1 MLCFLAELTLQGDI
15 TMIKIFETFGGY
27 IEIKEPLKNCWI
39 NATNPTQGEI
49 QKLIHDFGLP
59 IDLINDILDQDERP
73 RIEFDDDWTLIILRI
88 PVEAK
93 NNGVP
98 FYTIPLG
105 IFMTEHFTLT
115 LCLQDNVV
123 LPIGQPS
130 PFRDQY
136 KEITDNF
143 NFILRLFLR
152 SGNLYL
158 RYLKQINQMTSLIE
172 QDLEKSIKNKELN
185 KLLKMEKC
193 LVYFITSIKANEIVL
208 NRLRHSR
215 KITSEINEDLLEDA
229 FIENKQALEMAQ
241 IYSDIQS
248 GMMDAFASVISNN
261 LNVVMKQL
269 TLISIILMIPTLIA
283 SIFGMNVPN
292 FLENSQWGM
301 TIIIVSSLL
310 LSIIGVIL
318 FRKRQWF

>member
-1 MLCFLAELTLQGDI
+1 
-15 TMIKIFETFGGY
+15 MIKIFKTFGGY
-27 IEIKEPLKNCWI
+27 FEINELQKGCWI
-39 NATNPTQGEI
+39 NTTNPSPDEI
-49 QKLIHDFGLP
+49 RKINLDFGLP
-59 IDLINDILDQDERP
+59 IDILNDILDVDERP
-73 RIEFDDDWTLIILRI
+73 RIEFEDDWTLIILRI
-88 PVEAK
+88 PVESR

-98 FYTIPLG
+98 FHTIPLG
-105 IFMTEHFTLT
+105 IFITDSFTLT
-115 LCLQDNVV
+115 LCVQDNEV
-123 LPIGQPS
+123 LPMGQPS
-130 PFRDQY
+130 PFREQY
-136 KEITDNF
+136 REIADSV

-152 SGNLYL
+152 SGSLYL
-158 RYLKQINQMTSLIE
+158 KYLKSINQMTALIE

-208 NRLRHSR
+208 ARLRNSK
-215 KITSEINEDLLEDA
+215 KITTEINEDLLEDA

-292 FLENSQWGM
+292 FMENSLWALPA
-301 TIIIVSSLL
+301 IIFGSLVF
-310 LSIIGVIL
+310 SVAGVIL

>member
-1 MLCFLAELTLQGDI
+1 
-15 TMIKIFETFGGY
+15 MIKIFKTFGGY
-27 IEIKEPLKNCWI
+27 VEINEPQKDCWI
-39 NATNPTQGEI
+39 NVTNPSSDEI
-49 QKLIHDFGLP
+49 NKLSVDYGLP
-59 IDLINDILDQDERP
+59 TDLINDILDQDERP

-88 PVEAK
+88 PVEVR

-98 FYTIPLG
+98 FHTIPLG
-105 IFMTEHFTLT
+105 VFITENFTLS
-115 LCLQDNVV
+115 LCLQDNEV
-123 LPIGQPS
+123 LPFGQPS
-130 PFRDQY
+130 PFRDHY
-136 KEITDNF
+136 KEITDSI

-208 NRLRHSR
+208 AKLRNSK
-215 KITSEINEDLLEDA
+215 KIKSEINEDLLEDA

-292 FLENSQWGM
+292 FMENSLWAM
-301 TIIIVSSLL
+301 P
-310 LSIIGVIL
+310 SIIFGSLILSFSGVIL
-318 FRKRQWF
+318 CRRRQWF

>member
-1 MLCFLAELTLQGDI
+1 
-15 TMIKIFETFGGY
+15 MIKIFKTFGGY
-27 IEIKEPLKNCWI
+27 FEIDELQPGCWI
-39 NATNPTQGEI
+39 NVTNPTQQEI
-49 QKLIHDFGLP
+49 ESISADFNLPDELITDVL
-59 IDLINDILDQDERP
+59 DIDERP
-73 RIEFDDDWTLIILRI
+73 RIEFEDDWTLIIFRI
-88 PVEAK
+88 PVESE

-98 FYTIPLG
+98 FVTVPLG
-105 IFMTEHFTLT
+105 IFITEKFTMTICIQE
-115 LCLQDNVV
+115 NEI
-123 LPIGQPS
+123 LPLKQPTQL
-130 PFRDQY
+130 RDQY
-136 KEITDNF
+136 KQITDNI

-152 SGNLYL
+152 SGNMYL
-158 RYLKQINQMTSLIE
+158 RYLKQINQMTAAIE

-193 LVYFITSIKANEIVL
+193 LVYFITSIKANELVL
-208 NRLRHSR
+208 AKLRNSK
-215 KITSEINEDLLEDA
+215 KITTEINEDLLEDA

-292 FLENSQWGM
+292 FMENASWAM
-301 TIIIVSSLL
+301 PVIITGSLL
-310 LSIIGVIL
+310 LSIFGVIA
-318 FRKRQWF
+318 FRKRQWI

>member
-1 MLCFLAELTLQGDI
+1 
-15 TMIKIFETFGGY
+15 MIKIYKTFGGFNS
-27 IEIKEPLKNCWI
+27 IAKPEKGSWI
-39 NATNPTQGEI
+39 NVINPTQDEI
-49 QKLIHDFGLP
+49 QDLSVKFNLP
-59 IDLINDILDQDERP
+59 SDLINDILDIDERS
-73 RIEFDDDWTLIILRI
+73 RVEFEDNWTLVILRI
-88 PVEAK
+88 PVESA

-98 FYTIPLG
+98 FQTIPLG
-105 IFMTEHFTLT
+105 IFMLEDYTITI
-115 LCLQDNVV
+115 CIQDNEV
-123 LPIGQPS
+123 LPLTQPVQV
-130 PFRDQY
+130 REQY
-136 KEITDNF
+136 RRITDPV

-158 RYLKQINQMTSLIE
+158 RNLKQINQMTSLIE

-193 LVYFITSIKANEIVL
+193 LVFFITSIKANEIVL
-208 NRLRHSR
+208 VKLRNAK
-215 KITSEINEDLLEDA
+215 KITSEINEDLIEDA
-229 FIENKQALEMAQ
+229 IIENKQALEMAQ

-269 TLISIILMIPTLIA
+269 TIISIVLMIPTLIA

-292 FLENSQWGM
+292 FLEDSNWAFP
-301 TIIIVSSLL
+301 IIIAGSVG
-310 LSIIGVIL
+310 LSIVGVIS

>member
-1 MLCFLAELTLQGDI
+1 
-15 TMIKIFETFGGY
+15 MIKIYKTFGGFSA
-27 IEIKEPLKNCWI
+27 ITTPEKGCWI
-39 NATNPTQGEI
+39 NVVNPTQDEI
-49 QKLIHDFGLP
+49 NNLTDNYQLP
-59 IDLINDILDQDERP
+59 GDLINDILDIDERS
-73 RIEFDDDWTLIILRI
+73 RVEFEDNWTLIILRI
-88 PVEAK
+88 PVEST

-98 FYTIPLG
+98 FQTIPLG
-105 IFMTEHFTLT
+105 VFLMEEYTITICIQE
-115 LCLQDNVV
+115 NEV
-123 LPIGQPS
+123 LPLTQTVQV
-130 PFRDQY
+130 REQY
-136 KEITDNF
+136 RRISDPV

-158 RYLKQINQMTSLIE
+158 RNLKQINQMTSLIE

-193 LVYFITSIKANEIVL
+193 LVFFITSIKANEIVL
-208 NRLRHSR
+208 AKLKNAK

-229 FIENKQALEMAQ
+229 IIENKQALEMAQ

-269 TLISIILMIPTLIA
+269 TIISIVLMIPTLVA

-292 FLENSQWGM
+292 FLENSKWALP
-301 TIIIVSSLL
+301 IIITGSVS
-310 LSIIGVIL
+310 LSIIGVIS

>member
-1 MLCFLAELTLQGDI
+1 
-15 TMIKIFETFGGY
+15 MISIFKTFGGFV
-27 IEIKEPLKNCWI
+27 EITEVEKGCWI
-39 NATNPTQGEI
+39 NVINPSLQEI
-49 QKLIHDFGLP
+49 AKLSEEFGLP
-59 IDLINDILDQDERP
+59 DDLITDILDVDERP
-73 RIEFDDDWTLIILRI
+73 RVEFEDDWALVILRI
-88 PVEAK
+88 PIAAI

-98 FYTIPLG
+98 FHTVPLG
-105 IFMTEHFTLT
+105 IFITRDFTMT
-115 LCLQDNVV
+115 LCIKENEV
-123 LPIGQPS
+123 LPIKQLHPV
-130 PFRDQY
+130 REQY
-136 KEITDNF
+136 REITDHM

-152 SGNLYL
+152 SGSLYL
-158 RYLKQINQMTSLIE
+158 RYLKQINQMTSSIE
-172 QDLEKSIKNKELN
+172 QDLEISIKNKELN

-208 NRLRHSR
+208 AKLRNSK
-215 KITSEINEDLLEDA
+215 KITTELNEDLLEDA
-229 FIENKQALEMAQ
+229 IIENKQALEMAE

-292 FLENSQWGM
+292 FMEHSLWSM
-301 TIIIVSSLL
+301 PAIIFISLF
-310 LSIIGVIL
+310 LSFLGVIL

>member
-1 MLCFLAELTLQGDI
+1 
-15 TMIKIFETFGGY
+15 MIKIYKTFGGFNT
-27 IEIKEPLKNCWI
+27 IGKLEKGCWI
-39 NATNPTQGEI
+39 NVVNPTQAEI
-49 QKLIHDFGLP
+49 QQINTDYGLP
-59 IDLINDILDQDERP
+59 VDLINDILDIDERS
-73 RIEFDDDWTLIILRI
+73 RVEFEDDWTFVILRI
-88 PVEAK
+88 PVETS

-98 FYTIPLG
+98 FQTIPLG
-105 IFMTEHFTLT
+105 VFMTGDYTMT
-115 LCLQDNVV
+115 ICLQDNEV
-123 LPIGQPS
+123 LPLSQSIQI
-130 PFRDQY
+130 REQY
-136 KEITDNF
+136 RQITDSV

-152 SGNLYL
+152 SGNMYL
-158 RYLKQINQMTSLIE
+158 RYLKQINQMTSALE

-193 LVYFITSIKANEIVL
+193 LVYFITSIKGNEIVL
-208 NRLRHSR
+208 AKLRNAK

-229 FIENKQALEMAQ
+229 IIENKQALEMAQ

-269 TLISIILMIPTLIA
+269 TIISIVLMIPTLIA

-292 FLENSQWGM
+292 FLEESKWALP
-301 TIIIVSSLL
+301 IIITGSVS
-310 LSIIGVIL
+310 LSIVGVMS

>member
-1 MLCFLAELTLQGDI
+1 
-15 TMIKIFETFGGY
+15 MIKIFKTFGGY
-27 IEIKEPLKNCWI
+27 IEINEPHNGCWI
-39 NATNPTQGEI
+39 NITNPSPDEV
-49 QKLIHDFGLP
+49 KRLIEEFGFP

-88 PVEAK
+88 PVELK

-98 FYTIPLG
+98 FHTIPLG
-105 IFMTEHFTLT
+105 IFIAENFTLT
-115 LCLQDNVV
+115 LCLQDNEV

-130 PFRDQY
+130 PFREQY
-136 KEITDNF
+136 KEITDSI

-158 RYLKQINQMTSLIE
+158 RYLKQINQMTSSIE

-208 NRLRHSR
+208 AKLRNSK
-215 KITSEINEDLLEDA
+215 KITSEMNEDLLEDA
-229 FIENKQALEMAQ
+229 SIENKQALEMAQ

-292 FLENSQWGM
+292 FMENSLWAMPSLILG
-301 TIIIVSSLL
+301 SLL
-310 LSIIGVIL
+310 LSFFGVIL